1 MSVCYSRHK
10 DVEGVVAG
18 EQIKYMSKKIVI
30 IEDDNIL
37 HNTLKKFLS
46 NKGYEV
52 KGAINGKDGVE
63 LVKKENP
70 DLVLLDIVLP
80 KKDGFGVIKDL
91 KAGES
96 TKNIPI
102 VLLTNLGNIDDVQ
115 KALDLGATT
124 YLIKADYKLEEIAQ
138 KIEETLS

>member
-1 MSVCYSRHK
+1 M
-10 DVEGVVAG
+10 G
-18 EQIKYMSKKIVI
+18 KKIVI

-37 HNTLKKFLS
+37 QDTLKKFLS
-46 NKGYEV
+46 TKGYEV
-52 KGAINGKDGVE
+52 SGAINGEDGVE

-70 DLVLLDIVLP
+70 NLLLLDIVLP

-91 KAGES
+91 KADES

-102 VLLTNLGNIDDVQ
+102 VLLTNLGNLDDVQ

-124 YLIKADYKLEEIAQ
+124 YLIKADYKLEEIVQ
-138 KIEETLS
+138 KIEETLN